1 VINAI
6 PALKELS
13 FQDKLVCHAQILVR
27 LVLMILSAK
36 VVSLDMDCKVTNV
49 QLALLILI

>member
-1 VINAI
+1 MINAI

-13 FQDKLVCHAQILVR
+13 FQDKPACHAQILVR
-27 LVLMILSAK
+27 LVLMILPAK
-36 VVSLDMDCKVTNV
+36 VVSLDMDYKVTNV